1 MKKVWL
7 SVAAMAL
14 LTPMVAETQTAQAAS
29 WHNGT
34 PKAMRGKYQAKKH
47 SAAQG
52 FGDMYHITAK
62 TYTYDASGMPQIKA
76 TKLRY
81 KKISAHTWRLQG
93 KVKTSTAVRFSKL
106 DEKIYRKG
114 KKFAATDYGSKF
126 SKLSWATKV
135 SKFK

>member
-1 MKKVWL
+1 
-7 SVAAMAL
+7 MAQWN
-14 LTPMVAETQTAQAAS
+14 TKSNA
-29 WHNGT
+29 
-34 PKAMRGKYQAKKH
+34 GKYQAKKH

-62 TYTYDASGMPQIKA
+62 TYTYDASGMPQVKA

-93 KVKTSTAVRFSKL
+93 KVKTSAAVRFSKL

-126 SKLSWATKV
+126 SNLSWATKV